1 MTVNNNR
8 PSWEHDRLVHG
19 WWVVPGRLLAT
30 EYPGAKDQAQALL
43 KLQGLSDAG
52 VNSFVDL
59 TEPGERTWDGSPMVP
74 YSGLLAPD
82 VTYKRFA
89 IPDTKTIT
97 DGGYDRILAY
107 INAELDAGKVVLVH
121 CWGGKGRTGT
131 VVGAWLIEQQ
141 GLGYPQVIDH
151 MQELRLGTVKADHA
165 VPDTQVQHDVLRSR
179 AQRREA

>member
-82 VTYKRFA
+82 VTYKPARWCWS
-89 IPDTKTIT
+89 I
-97 DGGYDRILAY
+97 
-107 INAELDAGKVVLVH
+107 AGAARA
-121 CWGGKGRTGT
+121 GRERWWAPGSSS
-131 VVGAWLIEQQ
+131 
-141 GLGYPQVIDH
+141 
-151 MQELRLGTVKADHA
+151 
-165 VPDTQVQHDVLRSR
+165 SR
-179 AQRREA
+179 AWATRR